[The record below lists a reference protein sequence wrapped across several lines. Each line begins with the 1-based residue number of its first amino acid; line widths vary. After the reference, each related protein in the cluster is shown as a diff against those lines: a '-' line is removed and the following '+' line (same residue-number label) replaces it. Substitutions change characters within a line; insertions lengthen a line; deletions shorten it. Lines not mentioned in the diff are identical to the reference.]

1 MNQLSGHLLAIDTQG
16 SVSIADVA
24 IGEHGKLILT
34 AMVLGAAHPAT
45 TWSVGQPVTMLFK
58 ESEVALARQLSGQIS
73 LRNRMPGQVVA
84 LEQGRLLT
92 RVRLALQD
100 VSGSCIESLIT
111 TRSATSMQLA
121 IGDQLEALVKSNE
134 MSMMPQIHPQ
144 IYPQIQQ
151 PPQQQIQQPT
161 QHGSAAQEPA

>member
-1 MNQLSGHLLAIDTQG
+1 MNQLSGRLLAIDTHG

-24 IGEHGKLILT
+24 VGEHDTLILT

-45 TWSVGQPVTMLFK
+45 TWRAGQPVTMQFK

-73 LRNRMPGQVVA
+73 LRNRMPGQVVM

-100 VSGSCIESLIT
+100 VPGVCIESVIT
-111 TRSATSMQLA
+111 TRSAQAMQLA

-134 MSMMPQIHPQ
+134 MSMMPQI
-144 IYPQIQQ
+144 
-151 PPQQQIQQPT
+151 
-161 QHGSAAQEPA
+161 QHGGAAQEPA

>member
-24 IGEHGKLILT
+24 VGEHGKLILT

-45 TWSVGQPVTMLFK
+45 TWSIGQPVTMLFK

-111 TRSATSMQLA
+111 TRSATAMQLA

-134 MSMMPQIHPQ
+134 MSMMPQI
-144 IYPQIQQ
+144 YS
-151 PPQQQIQQPT
+151 QIQQPT
-161 QHGSAAQEPA
+161 QHGGAAQEPA

>member
-1 MNQLSGHLLAIDTQG
+1 
-16 SVSIADVA
+16 
-24 IGEHGKLILT
+24 
-34 AMVLGAAHPAT
+34 
-45 TWSVGQPVTMLFK
+45 MLFK

-100 VSGSCIESLIT
+100 VPGSCIESLIT
-111 TRSATSMQLA
+111 TRSAQAMQLA

-134 MSMMPQIHPQ
+134 MSMMPQI
-144 IYPQIQQ
+144 YPQIQQ

-161 QHGSAAQEPA
+161 QHGGAAQEPA

>member
-24 IGEHGKLILT
+24 VGEHGKLILT

-45 TWSVGQPVTMLFK
+45 TWSIGQPVTMLFK

-100 VSGSCIESLIT
+100 VSGSCIDSLIT
-111 TRSATSMQLA
+111 TRSATAMQLA

-144 IYPQIQQ
+144 IQQ
-151 PPQQQIQQPT
+151 SPLQQIQQPT
-161 QHGSAAQEPA
+161 QHGGAAQEPA